1 MAGRRLIEA
10 IAEVNTTR
18 RPEHDVVLRVAV
30 LVAVVTGALAVLL
43 AGAAPVGEAA
53 AIVALLPLAF
63 LWSHRRRTES
73 NWAAKVVISVLAVA
87 VLIRFFDGLSGITT
101 VDDARLPLSVLF
113 LEIQVLHAFDLPQR
127 RDLMFSLV
135 SSLALLGLALAT
147 GPGAWMFVPFVI
159 HLCAATVALHRHGRS
174 RAQEWAE
181 EGVVAPAVDIADPI
195 VPAPSPSH
203 TAGRSAVAVAAVAL
217 LLFGL
222 LPLRSDGSLGGLPFS
237 FGSAGPAATTDN
249 GRIQPP
255 FADGGGPRGGGP
267 VDYFGFADRVDP
279 RSVGDLDD
287 TPIMRVRTDRPRPLR
302 GVVFDVYDDGV
313 WGRSSTDPQPAQGL
327 PVVLPDQR
335 GAASAKERVTQ
346 TIELL
351 HATPNLVFAAS
362 DPREV
367 WLAARSVTPWD
378 DGTLTTSVDMS
389 AGTVYSVVSA
399 IDVTPAATLRTA
411 VARPDSAAGVDPR
424 WTALPDSVPQ
434 RVHDLARHL
443 AAQAA
448 APTPYAVAETVQA
461 WIGDRVAY
469 SLDGPVV
476 PRSAD
481 PVDHLLFESRVGWC
495 EPIATSMVVLL
506 RSLGI
511 PARFVTGFQP
521 GARELLSGQY
531 VVRAADAHAWVEVQV
546 PGVGWVPFDPTGATS
561 QALDPEGQPSEVL
574 LVRLLGRLRDAVTAD
589 PWPWTAAAAAVVALG
604 WAVRLARAAG
614 AARRLRRR
622 SPWVR
627 LLAALEA
634 EGVAPR
640 PSDTPREAV
649 QRAHRTLPHLDRDG
663 LDLVRAHEEGR
674 RYAAPGPDEHAAH
687 EAVDRILARR

>member
-1 MAGRRLIEA
+1 MAGGRLIRA
-10 IAEVNTTR
+10 VAEVNTTR
-18 RPEHDVVLRVAV
+18 RPEHDVTLRVAV
-30 LVAVVTGALAVLL
+30 LVAVMAGALAVLF
-43 AGAAPVGEAA
+43 AGAAPLGEST
-53 AIVALLPLAF
+53 AIVLVMPLAF
-63 LWSHRRRTES
+63 LWSHRRRNDS
-73 NWAAKVVISVLAVA
+73 NWAAKIVISVLAVA

-101 VDDARLPLSVLF
+101 VDDARRPLSVLF
-113 LEIQVLHAFDLPQR
+113 LEIQVLHSFDLPQR
-127 RDLMFSLV
+127 RDLMFGLV

-147 GPGAWMFVPFVI
+147 GPGAWMFVLFAV
-159 HLCAATVALHRHGRS
+159 HLSASAVALHRHGRS

-181 EGVVAPAVDIADPI
+181 DGVVGPPVDVEGPAVPEAS
-195 VPAPSPSH
+195 PARA
-203 TAGRSAVAVAAVAL
+203 TGRSVAAVAAVAV

-222 LPLRSDGSLGGLPFS
+222 LPLRSSGSLGGLPFS

-255 FADGGGPRGGGP
+255 FADGGGPQGGGP

-313 WGRSSTDPQPAQGL
+313 WGRSGTAPRPVQGL
-327 PVVLPDQR
+327 PVVLRQPR
-335 GAASAKERVTQ
+335 GEASVQQRVTQ

-367 WLAARSVTPWD
+367 WLAARSVSPWD

-399 IDVTPAATLRTA
+399 IDVTPASTLRTA
-411 VARPDSAAGVDPR
+411 RPGSTGTGDPR

-434 RVHDLARHL
+434 RVHDLARQL
-443 AAQAA
+443 AEKAA
-448 APTPYAVAETVQA
+448 APTPYAIAETVQA

-469 SLDGPVV
+469 SLEGPVV

-521 GARELLSGQY
+521 GTRDLFSGQY
-531 VVRAADAHAWVEVQV
+531 VVRAADAHAWVEVEV

-561 QALDPEGQPSEVL
+561 QVLDPEGMPSEVL
-574 LVRLLGRLRDAVTAD
+574 IVRLLGRLHDAVSAD
-589 PWPWTAAAAAVVALG
+589 PWPWVAGAGGAVVLAGAGWMAAAAV
-604 WAVRLARAAG
+604 
-614 AARRLRRR
+614 AARRLRRQ

-634 EGVAPR
+634 EGVAAR

-649 QRAHRTLPHLDRDG
+649 SRANRTLPHLDRAG
-663 LDLVRAHEEGR
+663 LDLVRAHEEAR
-674 RYAAPGPDEHAAH
+674 RYAAPGPDEESAHA
-687 EAVDRILARR
+687 AVDRILTRR